1 MKSRRTL
8 LVRTGHGSA
17 AASAVPGLPDVEPDA
32 VADVAAEVGAQAAP
46 DPGVDLVPLP
56 AAEPE
61 APSGTPLPPDL
72 PPMTGPVAPGPLV
85 LGPLVLGPVLPVLPV
100 APVVTGPVAPVVPV
114 QSVRPVVPA
123 PPSAPPAVPPRPVE
137 PPAVPAAVPAA
148 VRPVAAPAATGPAA
162 SGPAAAVPAGPGAGG
177 PAIEPLFTSAPGLNW
192 AGPGDQWSRA
202 WAPRGLDGAGSPA
215 APAAASEPGTGP
227 GPVQVP
233 APESARA
240 AAPDLRAAA
249 ELPPTARDIELIR
262 TSLAVVE
269 PVADRATAHFY
280 ALIFLGHPEIRALF
294 PAAMDV
300 QRDRLFRALL
310 TAARSAGDP
319 DGLRA
324 YLSALGRG
332 HRRYGTLTD
341 HYGPVG
347 ECLVAALAKYAGSR
361 WNAET
366 ELAWR
371 RVYRLVSSIMI
382 EAAEEAARTSPPWWQ
397 GEVVAHERR
406 TPDVAVLTVR
416 PDQAYPYR
424 AGQYAGLETP
434 WWPRVW
440 RHFSFAS
447 APRPDGLLTFH
458 VKAVQAG
465 WVSNALVHRA
475 APGDVLRLGPA
486 AGGMTLD
493 HAAGTDLLLVGGG
506 TGIAPLRALVEE
518 VAEHGAAGRSVEVF
532 HGARTAA
539 ELYELAGLRELAGL
553 HRWLTVRAVLSGP
566 GAGTAEAAAAGLLA
580 GELPE
585 AVARFG
591 PWTGRTAYLA
601 GPPAMIR
608 RASGVLLRSG
618 VPAERIRHDLVGD
631 LAAP

>member
-17 AASAVPGLPDVEPDA
+17 AASAVPGLPEAVPGVVPDGVPGIAPDA
-32 VADVAAEVGAQAAP
+32 VADTVVDAVVNAAP
-46 DPGVDLVPLP
+46 T
-56 AAEPE
+56 AEPS
-61 APSGTPLPPDL
+61 APPVPPDL
-72 PPMTGPVAPGPLV
+72 PPVFGPVEPAPVAPWPMAPGPLV
-85 LGPLVLGPVLPVLPV
+85 TGQLVTGPVLPMEPVLPV
-100 APVVTGPVAPVVPV
+100 VPMEPVVPV

-123 PPSAPPAVPPRPVE
+123 PPSAPPVAPPPFVVPPRPVE
-137 PPAVPAAVPAA
+137 PPAVPAP
-148 VRPVAAPAATGPAA
+148 
-162 SGPAAAVPAGPGAGG
+162 PAAAAAPGG
-177 PAIEPLFTSAPGLNW
+177 PVIEPLFTSAPGLNW

-202 WAPRGLDGAGSPA
+202 WALRTLDGAASPDT
-215 APAAASEPGTGP
+215 APAAA
-227 GPVQVP
+227 PVAPPAADAPQVP
-233 APESARA
+233 PQA
-240 AAPDLRAAA
+240 AVTEPRDAA

-319 DGLRA
+319 EGLRA
-324 YLSALGRG
+324 HLGALGRG
-332 HRRYGTLTD
+332 HRRYGTLTG

-382 EAAEEAARTSPPWWQ
+382 EAAEEAARTSPPWWR

-424 AGQYAGLETP
+424 AGQYTSLETP

-486 AGGMTLD
+486 VGGMTLD
-493 HAAGTDLLLVGGG
+493 DTDGGDLLLVGGG

-518 VAEHGAAGRSVEVF
+518 VAGRGAGGRSVEVF
-532 HGARTAA
+532 HGARTPA
-539 ELYELAGLRELAGL
+539 ELYELAALRELADR

-591 PWTGRTAYLA
+591 PWTGRTAYLS
-601 GPPAMIR
+601 GPPAMVR
-608 RASGVLLRSG
+608 RTSGVLLRAG
-618 VPAERIRHDLVGD
+618 LPAERIRHDLVGD

>member
-17 AASAVPGLPDVEPDA
+17 AASAVPGLPEAAPGGVPD
-32 VADVAAEVGAQAAP
+32 AAP
-46 DPGVDLVPLP
+46 DGGQGVAPDAGADVGAAD
-56 AAEPE
+56 AAEP
-61 APSGTPLPPDL
+61 PVPPVPPDL
-72 PPMTGPVAPGPLV
+72 PPVSGAVGPAPVAPGPIAS
-85 LGPLVLGPVLPVLPV
+85 GPIAHGPIRTGPVLPLESVLS
-100 APVVTGPVAPVVPV
+100 VVPV
-114 QSVRPVVPA
+114 QSVRPVVPM
-123 PPSAPPAVPPRPVE
+123 PPSAPPALPASMVVPPRPVE
-137 PPAVPAAVPAA
+137 PPAVPAP
-148 VRPVAAPAATGPAA
+148 
-162 SGPAAAVPAGPGAGG
+162 PAAAVAPGGAV
-177 PAIEPLFTSAPGLNW
+177 IEPLFPSAPGLNW

-202 WAPRGLDGAGSPA
+202 WVPRDLGGAASPA
-215 APAAASEPGTGP
+215 APATAP
-227 GPVQVP
+227 PV
-233 APESARA
+233 A
-240 AAPDLRAAA
+240 AAPAAPLPAAPEARDAA

-280 ALIFLGHPEIRALF
+280 ALIFLSHPEIRALF

-319 DGLRA
+319 EGLRA
-324 YLSALGRG
+324 HLGALGRG
-332 HRRYGTLTD
+332 HRRYGTLTG

-424 AGQYAGLETP
+424 AGQYTSLETP

-475 APGDVLRLGPA
+475 APGDLLRLGPA
-486 AGGMTLD
+486 VGGMTLD
-493 HAAGTDLLLVGGG
+493 DTDDGDLLLVGGG

-518 VAEHGAAGRSVEVF
+518 VAGRGSGGRSVEVF
-532 HGARTAA
+532 HGARTSA
-539 ELYELAGLRELAGL
+539 ELYELAALRELAER

-566 GAGTAEAAAAGLLA
+566 GAGTAESAAAGLLA

-591 PWTGRTAYLA
+591 PWTGRTAYLS
-601 GPPAMIR
+601 GPPAMVR
-608 RASGVLLRSG
+608 RTSGVLLRAG
-618 VPAERIRHDLVGD
+618 LPAERIRHDLVGD

>member
-8 LVRTGHGSA
+8 LVRTGHGSV
-17 AASAVPGLPDVEPDA
+17 AASAVPGLSETAPDTGADAVPDAVPDAGTDAQGAAAGVGPTAGPTADA
-32 VADVAAEVGAQAAP
+32 VADVVPPAP
-46 DPGVDLVPLP
+46 P
-56 AAEPE
+56 A
-61 APSGTPLPPDL
+61 SPDL
-72 PPMTGPVAPGPLV
+72 PPVFAPPVFGPVEPGPLV
-85 LGPLVLGPVLPVLPV
+85 PWPVVAGPPVAGPPVTGPVLPEPI
-100 APVVTGPVAPVVPV
+100 ATGP
-114 QSVRPVVPA
+114 VRPVVPLQSVRPLPPEPPAA
-123 PPSAPPAVPPRPVE
+123 PPVVPPAPVVPPRPAE
-137 PPAVPAAVPAA
+137 PPAVPAPPA
-148 VRPVAAPAATGPAA
+148 AATG
-162 SGPAAAVPAGPGAGG
+162 GPV
-177 PAIEPLFTSAPGLNW
+177 IEPLFTSAPGLNW

-202 WAPRGLDGAGSPA
+202 WALRTLDGAAPPAEA
-215 APAAASEPGTGP
+215 APPDGTASRACGP
-227 GPVQVP
+227 ALSP
-233 APESARA
+233 A
-240 AAPDLRAAA
+240 AAPDPRAAA

-310 TAARSAGDP
+310 TAARGAGDP
-319 DGLRA
+319 EGLRA
-324 YLSALGRG
+324 HLGALGRG
-332 HRRYGTLTD
+332 HRRYGTLTG

-382 EAAEEAARTSPPWWQ
+382 EASEEAARTSPAWWQ

-406 TPDVAVLTVR
+406 TPDVAVITVR

-424 AGQYAGLETP
+424 AGQYTSLETP

-475 APGDVLRLGPA
+475 APGDLLRLGPA
-486 AGGMTLD
+486 VGGMTLD
-493 HAAGTDLLLVGGG
+493 DTDHGDLLLVGGG

-518 VAEHGAAGRSVEVF
+518 VAGRGAGGRSVEVF
-532 HGARTAA
+532 HGARTPA
-539 ELYELAGLRELAGL
+539 ELYDLAALRELAQR
-553 HRWLTVRAVLSGP
+553 HHWLTVRAVLSGP

-591 PWTGRTAYLA
+591 PWTGRTAYLS
-601 GPPAMIR
+601 GPPAMVR
-608 RASGVLLRSG
+608 RASGVLLRAG
-618 VPAERIRHDLVGD
+618 LPAERIRHDLVGD

>member
-17 AASAVPGLPDVEPDA
+17 AASAVPGLPEAVPGVGPDGVPRVVPDA
-32 VADVAAEVGAQAAP
+32 AADAAVAAAVDAAP
-46 DPGVDLVPLP
+46 T
-56 AAEPE
+56 AEPS
-61 APSGTPLPPDL
+61 APPVPPDL
-72 PPMTGPVAPGPLV
+72 PPVFGPVEPAPVAPWPVVSAPVAGAPVAAGPIV
-85 LGPLVLGPVLPVLPV
+85 TGPVLPMESVLPV
-100 APVVTGPVAPVVPV
+100 VPVEPVVPV
-114 QSVRPVVPA
+114 QSVRPVVP
-123 PPSAPPAVPPRPVE
+123 PTPSAPPVAPPPFVVPPRPVE
-137 PPAVPAAVPAA
+137 PPAVPAPPA
-148 VRPVAAPAATGPAA
+148 VAAP
-162 SGPAAAVPAGPGAGG
+162 GG
-177 PAIEPLFTSAPGLNW
+177 PVIEPLFTSAPGLNW

-202 WAPRGLDGAGSPA
+202 WALRTLDGAASPDAAPGA
-215 APAAASEPGTGP
+215 APAASPAAAAT
-227 GPVQVP
+227 P
-233 APESARA
+233 APTAVTEPR
-240 AAPDLRAAA
+240 DAA

-319 DGLRA
+319 EGLRA
-324 YLSALGRG
+324 HLGALGRG
-332 HRRYGTLTD
+332 HRRYGTLTG

-382 EAAEEAARTSPPWWQ
+382 EAAEEAARTSPPWWR

-424 AGQYAGLETP
+424 AGQYTSLETP

-486 AGGMTLD
+486 VGGMTLD
-493 HAAGTDLLLVGGG
+493 DTDGGDLLLVGGG

-518 VAEHGAAGRSVEVF
+518 IALRGPGGRSVEVF

-539 ELYELAGLRELAGL
+539 ELYELAALRESADR

-591 PWTGRTAYLA
+591 PWTGRTAYLS
-601 GPPAMIR
+601 GPPAMVR
-608 RASGVLLRSG
+608 RTSGVLLRAG
-618 VPAERIRHDLVGD
+618 LPAERIRHDLVGD

>member
-17 AASAVPGLPDVEPDA
+17 AASAVP
-32 VADVAAEVGAQAAP
+32 
-46 DPGVDLVPLP
+46 PLP
-56 AAEPE
+56 
-61 APSGTPLPPDL
+61 SDPPDL
-72 PPMTGPVAPGPLV
+72 PPAVPPVAP
-85 LGPLVLGPVLPVLPV
+85 PV
-100 APVVTGPVAPVVPV
+100 
-114 QSVRPVVPA
+114 
-123 PPSAPPAVPPRPVE
+123 VPPRPLV
-137 PPAVPAAVPAA
+137 PPAVPAPSRPDAAAPVPA
-148 VRPVAAPAATGPAA
+148 PV
-162 SGPAAAVPAGPGAGG
+162 
-177 PAIEPLFTSAPGLNW
+177 IEPLFTSAPGLNW
-192 AGPGDQWSRA
+192 A
-202 WAPRGLDGAGSPA
+202 
-215 APAAASEPGTGP
+215 APALTPEP
-227 GPVQVP
+227 
-233 APESARA
+233 

-249 ELPPTARDIELIR
+249 ELPPTARDLELIR

-280 ALIFLGHPEIRALF
+280 ALVFLGHPEIRALF

-310 TAARSAGDP
+310 TAARGAGDP
-319 DGLRA
+319 EGLRA
-324 YLSALGRG
+324 YLGTLGCV
-332 HRRYGTLTD
+332 HRRYGTLTG

-361 WNAET
+361 WTTET

-382 EAAEEAARTSPPWWQ
+382 EAAERDARTSPPWWQ

-424 AGQYAGLETP
+424 AGQYAAVETP

-440 RHFSFAS
+440 RHYSFAS

-458 VKAVQAG
+458 VKAVRAG

-493 HAAGTDLLLVGGG
+493 HAGGADLLLVGGG

-518 VAEHGAAGRSVEVF
+518 AVGPGAADRSVEVF
-532 HGARTAA
+532 YGARSAQ
-539 ELYELAGLRELAGL
+539 ELYELAGLRELARR
-553 HRWLTVRAVLSGP
+553 HRRLSVHPVLSGP
-566 GAGTAEAAAAGLLA
+566 GAGTAGAAAAGLSA
-580 GELPE
+580 GGLPE
-585 AVARFG
+585 AVARSA

-601 GPPAMIR
+601 GPPAMVR
-608 RASGVLLRSG
+608 RAGAVLLRAG
-618 VPAERIRHDLVGD
+618 VPAGRIRHDLE
-631 LAAP
+631 AR

>member
-17 AASAVPGLPDVEPDA
+17 AASAVPGLPEAVPGVVPDGVQAVAPAAAAHAVADA
-32 VADVAAEVGAQAAP
+32 VADAAP
-46 DPGVDLVPLP
+46 T
-56 AAEPE
+56 AEPS
-61 APSGTPLPPDL
+61 APPVPPDL
-72 PPMTGPVAPGPLV
+72 PPVFGPVEPAPVAPRPVASGPVAPWPAAPGPIV
-85 LGPLVLGPVLPVLPV
+85 TGPVLPMEPVLPV
-100 APVVTGPVAPVVPV
+100 VTVVPV

-123 PPSAPPAVPPRPVE
+123 PPSAPPVAPPPFVVPPRPVE
-137 PPAVPAAVPAA
+137 PPAVPAP
-148 VRPVAAPAATGPAA
+148 
-162 SGPAAAVPAGPGAGG
+162 PAAAAPVGPV
-177 PAIEPLFTSAPGLNW
+177 IEPLFTSAPGLNW

-202 WAPRGLDGAGSPA
+202 WALRTLDG
-215 APAAASEPGTGP
+215 
-227 GPVQVP
+227 
-233 APESARA
+233 A
-240 AAPDLRAAA
+240 AAPDAAPVASPVAPPVAEAPQAASPTAMTETRDAA

-262 TSLAVVE
+262 TSLAIVE

-319 DGLRA
+319 EGLRA
-324 YLSALGRG
+324 HLGALGRG
-332 HRRYGTLTD
+332 HRRYGTLTG

-382 EAAEEAARTSPPWWQ
+382 EAAEEAARTSPPWWR

-424 AGQYAGLETP
+424 AGQYTSLETP

-486 AGGMTLD
+486 VGGMTLD
-493 HAAGTDLLLVGGG
+493 DTDDGDLLLVGGG

-518 VAEHGAAGRSVEVF
+518 VAGRGAGGRSVEVF
-532 HGARTAA
+532 HGARTPA
-539 ELYELAGLRELAGL
+539 ELYELAALRELADR

-566 GAGTAEAAAAGLLA
+566 GAGTADAAAAGLLA

-591 PWTGRTAYLA
+591 PWTGRTAYLS
-601 GPPAMIR
+601 GPPAMVR
-608 RASGVLLRSG
+608 RTTGVLLRSG
-618 VPAERIRHDLVGD
+618 LPAERIRHDLVGD

>member
-17 AASAVPGLPDVEPDA
+17 AASAVPGLPEAVPGVVPDGVPGIAPDA
-32 VADVAAEVGAQAAP
+32 VADTVVDGVVDAVVNAAP
-46 DPGVDLVPLP
+46 T
-56 AAEPE
+56 AEPS
-61 APSGTPLPPDL
+61 APPVPPDL
-72 PPMTGPVAPGPLV
+72 PPVFGPVEPAPVAPWPMAPGPLV
-85 LGPLVLGPVLPVLPV
+85 TGQLVTGPVLPMEPVLPV
-100 APVVTGPVAPVVPV
+100 VPMEPVVPV

-123 PPSAPPAVPPRPVE
+123 PPSAPPVAPPPFVVPPRPVE
-137 PPAVPAAVPAA
+137 PPAVPAP
-148 VRPVAAPAATGPAA
+148 
-162 SGPAAAVPAGPGAGG
+162 PAAAAAPGG
-177 PAIEPLFTSAPGLNW
+177 PVIEPLFTSAPGLNW

-202 WAPRGLDGAGSPA
+202 WALRTLDGAASPDTAPDAAPVAPPAADAPQAPSPA
-215 APAAASEPGTGP
+215 AVTEP
-227 GPVQVP
+227 
-233 APESARA
+233 R
-240 AAPDLRAAA
+240 DAA

-319 DGLRA
+319 EGLRA
-324 YLSALGRG
+324 HLGALGRG
-332 HRRYGTLTD
+332 HRRYGTLTG

-347 ECLVAALAKYAGSR
+347 ECLVAALAKYAGGR

-382 EAAEEAARTSPPWWQ
+382 EAAEEAARTSPPWWR

-424 AGQYAGLETP
+424 AGQYTSLETP

-486 AGGMTLD
+486 VGGMTLD
-493 HAAGTDLLLVGGG
+493 DTDGGDLLLVGGG

-518 VAEHGAAGRSVEVF
+518 VAGRGAGGRSVEVF
-532 HGARTAA
+532 HGARTPA
-539 ELYELAGLRELAGL
+539 ELYELAALRELADR

-591 PWTGRTAYLA
+591 PWTGRTAYLS
-601 GPPAMIR
+601 GPPAMVR
-608 RASGVLLRSG
+608 RTSGVLLRAG
-618 VPAERIRHDLVGD
+618 LPAERIRHDLVGD

>member
-17 AASAVPGLPDVEPDA
+17 AASAVPGLPEAVPGVVPDGVPGVAPDA
-32 VADVAAEVGAQAAP
+32 GADPVLDTVVDAVVDAP
-46 DPGVDLVPLP
+46 PT
-56 AAEPE
+56 AEPS
-61 APSGTPLPPDL
+61 APPVPPDL
-72 PPMTGPVAPGPLV
+72 PPVFGPVEPAPVVPWPVVAAPVVAGPLV
-85 LGPLVLGPVLPVLPV
+85 TGPVLPMEPVLPV
-100 APVVTGPVAPVVPV
+100 VPMEPVVPV

-123 PPSAPPAVPPRPVE
+123 PPPVPPVAPPFVVPPRPVE
-137 PPAVPAAVPAA
+137 PPAVPAP
-148 VRPVAAPAATGPAA
+148 
-162 SGPAAAVPAGPGAGG
+162 PAAASAPGI
-177 PAIEPLFTSAPGLNW
+177 PVIEPLFTSAPGLNW

-202 WAPRGLDGAGSPA
+202 WALRTLDGAASPDASPDAAPVAPPVADTSQAPPPA
-215 APAAASEPGTGP
+215 AVTEP
-227 GPVQVP
+227 
-233 APESARA
+233 R
-240 AAPDLRAAA
+240 DAA

-319 DGLRA
+319 EGLRA
-324 YLSALGRG
+324 HLGALGRG
-332 HRRYGTLTD
+332 HRRYGTLTG

-382 EAAEEAARTSPPWWQ
+382 EAAEEAARTSPPWWR

-424 AGQYAGLETP
+424 AGQYTSLETP

-486 AGGMTLD
+486 VGGMTLD
-493 HAAGTDLLLVGGG
+493 DTDGGDLLLVGGG

-518 VAEHGAAGRSVEVF
+518 AAGRGAGGRSVEVF
-532 HGARTAA
+532 HGARTPA
-539 ELYELAGLRELAGL
+539 ELYELAALRELADR

-591 PWTGRTAYLA
+591 PWTGRTAYLS
-601 GPPAMIR
+601 GPPAMVR
-608 RASGVLLRSG
+608 RTSGVLLRAG
-618 VPAERIRHDLVGD
+618 LPAERIRHDLVGD